1 MKRLW
6 KTSFLFVLALTM
18 ILPLS
23 GCNFGSSP
31 IPDPPPKLSIPLN
44 KLNVDWDKAVA
55 DALDASI
62 YTSDDQDI
70 LLTFSEYD
78 DISLSVS
85 DHTIA
90 CNVDIAFS
98 SPSSAYRKISY
109 LLRALN
115 AAAKEQDDRITESD
129 LFTYGG
135 LYDVAD
141 LQVKITSEQGVYI
154 DDTLPA
160 GEHRRRGL
168 RLSGDNLSVEWYACA
183 DRFRELYPSDYDPTI
198 TGAAI
203 VPYVSSD
210 EGNEKAPILALSIG
224 VLPGTSQQEAKEAGL
239 KAMETFNQLCQ
250 RFDPSISDFSYSEYG
265 GVYDYIFMA
274 IKIVEL
280 DVSADI
286 LLDDKNTFYLMWLE
300 PGEYENL
307 DDNIGFDEELN
318 KIITETIF
326 EYMGYPTDILYEN

>member
-23 GCNFGSSP
+23 GCNLGASP

-44 KLNVDWDKAVA
+44 KLNVDWDKAIA

-78 DISLSVS
+78 DISISVS

-115 AAAKEQDDRITESD
+115 AAAKEQDDRIPESD

-141 LQVKITSEQGVYI
+141 LQVKATSEQGVYI

-198 TGAAI
+198 TGAVISPYTYKDEVPI
-203 VPYVSSD
+203 VT
-210 EGNEKAPILALSIG
+210 LLIG

-239 KAMETFNQLCQ
+239 KAMETLNQLCQ
-250 RFDPSISDFSYSEYG
+250 RFDPSIPDFSYSEYG
-265 GVYDYIFMA
+265 GVYDHIFSL
-274 IKIVEL
+274 IGVIEL
-280 DVSADI
+280 DTSEDI
-286 LLDDKNTFYLMWLE
+286 LDSDLLNALYYMWLE
-300 PGEYENL
+300 PGECKDL
-307 DDNIGFDEELN
+307 DDYAGYDEEIESIAAN
-318 KIITETIF
+318 KIA
-326 EYMGYPTDILYEN
+326 EYMLS

>member
-1 MKRLW
+1 MKKLLSLLLSLLLC
-6 KTSFLFVLALTM
+6 TF

-23 GCNFGSSP
+23 GCNLGASP

-62 YTSDDQDI
+62 HTSSDDQDI
-70 LLTFSEYD
+70 LVTFSKYD
-78 DISLSVS
+78 DISITVS
-85 DHTIA
+85 DHTIT

-98 SPSSAYRKISY
+98 SPSSVYRKISY

-183 DRFRELYPSDYDPTI
+183 DRFRELYSSDYDSII
-198 TGAAI
+198 TDAI
-203 VPYVSSD
+203 ISPYTYKDEVPIVT
-210 EGNEKAPILALSIG
+210 LLIG
-224 VLPGTSQQEAKEAGL
+224 VLPGTSQQKAKEAGL
-239 KAMETFNQLCQ
+239 KAMKTLNQLCQ
-250 RFDPSISDFSYSEYG
+250 RFDPSIPDFSYSEYG
-265 GVYDYIFMA
+265 GVYDHVFSLIGV
-274 IKIVEL
+274 IEL
-280 DVSADI
+280 DTSEDI
-286 LLDDKNTFYLMWLE
+286 LESDLLNALYYMWLE
-300 PGEYENL
+300 PGECKDL
-307 DDNIGFDEELN
+307 DDHTGYDEEIASIAAN
-318 KIITETIF
+318 KIA
-326 EYMGYPTDILYEN
+326 EYMLS